1 MRSRFLFVHLHKEKQ
16 KIMNNWKYVNKFYK
30 IKDSR
35 WENPSRWVEED
46 ENCAMSALNKCEYVN
61 FRKSLGNGIFLED
74 AFRVKPNSMMEVV
87 ELSKEEMDKINEEF
101 ARPLERMTEERF
113 IECALYILNINPY
126 LGSSTCMGWKDFDDE
141 TKNPNWMGGE
151 YILPDNNEYLIC
163 LCKGRIRIYPGKG
176 DPFCTWITKEP
187 LIEFKINLNEWAER
201 VTNEKST
208 IQITQLKN
216 GDTPK

>member
-1 MRSRFLFVHLHKEKQ
+1 
-16 KIMNNWKYVNKFYK
+16 MNNWKYVNEFYK

-35 WENPSRWVEED
+35 WDNPSRWVKRY
-46 ENCAMSALNKCEYVN
+46 ENRAMSILNKCEYVD
-61 FRKSLGNGIFLED
+61 FIKSLGNGIFLED

-101 ARPLERMTEERF
+101 ARSLERMTEERF

-176 DPFCTWITKEP
+176 DPFCTWIAKEP

-208 IQITQLKN
+208 IQITQLK
-216 GDTPK
+216 

>member
-16 KIMNNWKYVNKFYK
+16 KIMNNWKYVSKFYK

-35 WENPSRWVEED
+35 WENPSRWVESD
-46 ENCAMSALNKCEYVN
+46 ENYAMSALNKCEYVN

-208 IQITQLKN
+208 IQITQLRN
-216 GDTPK
+216 GDTSK

>member
-35 WENPSRWVEED
+35 CENPSRWVEGG

-74 AFRVKPNSMMEVV
+74 AFRVKPNSRMEVV

-176 DPFCTWITKEP
+176 DPFCTWIAKEP

-208 IQITQLKN
+208 IQITQLK
-216 GDTPK
+216 

>member
-35 WENPSRWVEED
+35 WENPSRWVEEG

-74 AFRVKPNSMMEVV
+74 AFRVKPNSMVEVV

-208 IQITQLKN
+208 IQITQLK
-216 GDTPK
+216 

>member
-16 KIMNNWKYVNKFYK
+16 KIMNNWKYVSKFYK

-35 WENPSRWVEED
+35 WENPSRWVESD
-46 ENCAMSALNKCEYVN
+46 ENYAMSALNKCEYVN

-74 AFRVKPNSMMEVV
+74 AFRVKPNSMVEVV

-208 IQITQLKN
+208 IQITQLK
-216 GDTPK
+216 

>member
-1 MRSRFLFVHLHKEKQ
+1 
-16 KIMNNWKYVNKFYK
+16 MNNWTYVNKFYK

-35 WENPSRWVEED
+35 CENPSRWVERG

-61 FRKSLGNGIFLED
+61 FRKSLGNGIFVED
-74 AFRVKPNSMMEVV
+74 AFRVKPNSRMEVV

-101 ARPLERMTEERF
+101 ARSLERMTEERF

-126 LGSSTCMGWKDFDDE
+126 LGSSTCMGWKDFDDK

-176 DPFCTWITKEP
+176 DPFCTWIAKEP

-208 IQITQLKN
+208 IQITQLK
-216 GDTPK
+216 

>member
-1 MRSRFLFVHLHKEKQ
+1 
-16 KIMNNWKYVNKFYK
+16 MNNWTYVNKFYK

-35 WENPSRWVEED
+35 CKNPSRWVEES

-101 ARPLERMTEERF
+101 ARPLERMSEERF

-216 GDTPK
+216 EDTSK

>member
-16 KIMNNWKYVNKFYK
+16 KIMNNWKYVSKFYK

-35 WENPSRWVEED
+35 WENPSRWVESD
-46 ENCAMSALNKCEYVN
+46 ENYAMSVLNKCEYVN

-208 IQITQLKN
+208 IQITQLK
-216 GDTPK
+216 

>member
-1 MRSRFLFVHLHKEKQ
+1 
-16 KIMNNWKYVNKFYK
+16 MNNWTYVNKFYK

-35 WENPSRWVEED
+35 CENPSRWVKRS
-46 ENCAMSALNKCEYVN
+46 ENCAMSALNKCKYVN
-61 FRKSLGNGIFLED
+61 FRKSLGNGIFLEG
-74 AFRVKPNSMMEVV
+74 AFRVEPNSMMEVV

-216 GDTPK
+216 GDTSK

>member
-1 MRSRFLFVHLHKEKQ
+1 
-16 KIMNNWKYVNKFYK
+16 MNNWKYVSKFYK

-35 WENPSRWVEED
+35 WENPSRWVESD
-46 ENCAMSALNKCEYVN
+46 ENYAMSALNKCEYVN

>member
-1 MRSRFLFVHLHKEKQ
+1 
-16 KIMNNWKYVNKFYK
+16 MNNWTYVNKFYK

-35 WENPSRWVEED
+35 WENPSRWVEMD

-74 AFRVKPNSMMEVV
+74 AFRVKPNSRMEVV

>member
-16 KIMNNWKYVNKFYK
+16 KIMNNWKYVSKFYK

-35 WENPSRWVEED
+35 WENPSRWVESD
-46 ENCAMSALNKCEYVN
+46 ENYAMSALNKCEYVN

-216 GDTPK
+216 GDTSK

>member
-1 MRSRFLFVHLHKEKQ
+1 
-16 KIMNNWKYVNKFYK
+16 MNNWTYVNKFYK

-35 WENPSRWVEED
+35 CKNPSRWVEES

-101 ARPLERMTEERF
+101 ARPLERMSEERF

-126 LGSSTCMGWKDFDDE
+126 LGSSTCMRWKDFDDE
-141 TKNPNWMGGE
+141 TKNPNWMGGK

-216 GDTPK
+216 EDTSK

>member
-1 MRSRFLFVHLHKEKQ
+1 
-16 KIMNNWKYVNKFYK
+16 MNNWIYVNKFYK

-35 WENPSRWVEED
+35 WENPSRWVEMD

-74 AFRVKPNSMMEVV
+74 AFRVKPNSRMEVV

>member
-1 MRSRFLFVHLHKEKQ
+1 
-16 KIMNNWKYVNKFYK
+16 MNNWTYVNKFYK

-35 WENPSRWVEED
+35 WENPSRWVEMD

-74 AFRVKPNSMMEVV
+74 AFRVKPNSRMEVV

-216 GDTPK
+216 GDTSK

>member
-1 MRSRFLFVHLHKEKQ
+1 
-16 KIMNNWKYVNKFYK
+16 MNNWTYVNKFYK

-35 WENPSRWVEED
+35 WENPSRWVEGD

-208 IQITQLKN
+208 IQITQLK
-216 GDTPK
+216 

>member
-1 MRSRFLFVHLHKEKQ
+1 
-16 KIMNNWKYVNKFYK
+16 MNNWKYVNKFYK

>member
-1 MRSRFLFVHLHKEKQ
+1 
-16 KIMNNWKYVNKFYK
+16 MNNWKYVSKFYK

-35 WENPSRWVEED
+35 WENPSRWVESD
-46 ENCAMSALNKCEYVN
+46 ENYAMSALNKCEYVN

-113 IECALYILNINPY
+113 IECALYILNINPH

-176 DPFCTWITKEP
+176 DPFCTWIAKEP

-208 IQITQLKN
+208 IQITQLK
-216 GDTPK
+216 

>member
-1 MRSRFLFVHLHKEKQ
+1 
-16 KIMNNWKYVNKFYK
+16 MNNWTYVNKFYK

-35 WENPSRWVEED
+35 CENPSRWVERG

-61 FRKSLGNGIFLED
+61 FRKSLGNGIFVED
-74 AFRVKPNSMMEVV
+74 AFRVKPNSRMEVV

-101 ARPLERMTEERF
+101 ARSLERMTEERF

-176 DPFCTWITKEP
+176 DPFCTWIAKEP

-208 IQITQLKN
+208 IQITQLK
-216 GDTPK
+216 

>member
-16 KIMNNWKYVNKFYK
+16 KIMNNWKYVSKFYK

-35 WENPSRWVEED
+35 WENPSRWVESD
-46 ENCAMSALNKCEYVN
+46 ENYAMSALNKCEYVN

-176 DPFCTWITKEP
+176 DPFCTWIAKEP

-208 IQITQLKN
+208 IQITQLK
-216 GDTPK
+216 

>member
-1 MRSRFLFVHLHKEKQ
+1 
-16 KIMNNWKYVNKFYK
+16 MNNWTYVNKFYK

-35 WENPSRWVEED
+35 WENPSRWVEMD

-74 AFRVKPNSMMEVV
+74 AFRVKPNSRMEVV

-163 LCKGRIRIYPGKG
+163 LCKGRIRIYSGKG

-216 GDTPK
+216 GDTSK

>member
-1 MRSRFLFVHLHKEKQ
+1 
-16 KIMNNWKYVNKFYK
+16 MNNWTYVNKFYK

-35 WENPSRWVEED
+35 CENPSRWVEGD

-74 AFRVKPNSMMEVV
+74 AFRVKPNSRMEVV

-101 ARPLERMTEERF
+101 ACPLERMTEERF

-208 IQITQLKN
+208 IQITQLK
-216 GDTPK
+216 

>member
-61 FRKSLGNGIFLED
+61 FRKSLGNGIFLEN

-208 IQITQLKN
+208 IQITQLK
-216 GDTPK
+216 

>member
-1 MRSRFLFVHLHKEKQ
+1 
-16 KIMNNWKYVNKFYK
+16 MNNWTYVNKFYK

-35 WENPSRWVEED
+35 CENPSRWVEGD

-74 AFRVKPNSMMEVV
+74 AFRVKPNSRMEVV

-208 IQITQLKN
+208 IQITQLK
-216 GDTPK
+216 